1 MTENPIIE
9 YNIQK
14 SNIDTIIYGNCE
26 SFFLYNEGEGD
37 GMNQADNLL
46 LANYTELSLHE
57 CGREK
62 CQPGKVI
69 TLDVKS
75 YHLFH
80 YVLYGSG
87 TFIYK
92 ERTYQLKKGDMF
104 YIPPGESALYY
115 PSENNPWI
123 YTWIGFSGTKSD
135 LYLKRIGIAETR
147 PIYQDSKELGLK
159 PLFNELADRYNHSQ
173 FLSIECLAIFMNILY
188 KMMIADHSE
197 DVILTP
203 KQTHIRMAKQFI
215 ENNFQFK
222 IKVTDVADALSL
234 SPNYLANIFKEELGI
249 SPKQYLI
256 EYRMQKAS
264 QLLSNGEMTI
274 KDVAKRVGYAN
285 PLHFSAEFKRIKRM
299 SPTQY
304 KNQNEL

>member
-1 MTENPIIE
+1 MS
-9 YNIQK
+9 Q
-14 SNIDTIIYGNCE
+14 
-26 SFFLYNEGEGD
+26 
-37 GMNQADNLL
+37 MDNLL

-69 TLDVKS
+69 TLDVKT

-87 TFIYK
+87 TFIFNNK
-92 ERTYQLKKGDMF
+92 TYQLKKGDMF
-104 YIPPGESALYY
+104 YIPPGETALYY
-115 PSENNPWI
+115 PSDNNPWI

-135 LYLKRIGIAETR
+135 QYLKRIGISDDH
-147 PIYQDSKELGLK
+147 PIYHDTKELNLK
-159 PLFNELADRYNHSQ
+159 PLFNDLADRYNHSQ

-188 KMMIADHSE
+188 KMMIAKHKE
-197 DVILTP
+197 DVVLSA
-203 KQTHIRMAKQFI
+203 KETHIRMAKQFV

-222 IKVTDVADALSL
+222 IKVTDIANSLSL
-234 SPNYLANIFKEELGI
+234 SPNYLANIFKETLGM
-249 SPKQYLI
+249 SPKQYLTD
-256 EYRMQKAS
+256 YRMHKAC
-264 QLLSNGEMTI
+264 QLLSNGVLSI

-285 PLHFSAEFKRIKRM
+285 PLHFSAEFKRVKRM
-299 SPTQY
+299 SPTTY